1 MSWVAIGA
9 LEKVGLEPAML
20 AGFLLDMLNSFAK
33 YNLDMGRYNLFF
45 SLCGA
50 VVKSS
55 NLYRWGTRFKSGFR
69 EVYSFH

>member
-20 AGFLLDMLNSFAK
+20 AGFLLDILNSFAK
-33 YNLDMGRYNLFF
+33 YNLDMGRYNMFF
-45 SLCGA
+45 SVCGA

-55 NLYRWGTRFKSGFR
+55 NS
-69 EVYSFH
+69 

>member
-1 MSWVAIGA
+1 MQSNSVSWVVIGV

-20 AGFLLDMLNSFAK
+20 DILNSFAK
-33 YNLDMGRYNLFF
+33 YNLYMARYNMFV

-55 NLYRWGTRFKSGFR
+55 NL
-69 EVYSFH
+69 

>member
-55 NLYRWGTRFKSGFR
+55 KL
-69 EVYSFH
+69 